1 MLSAEATEVC
11 SCGGLPDCNSRPLG
25 NLWVGWDQLHWEMVV
40 LVGNYKGVRRPV
52 PALGANCG
60 LFSCLFCLWGA
71 RSGLGLP
78 SCSVR
83 VRGAPQGGYL
93 LVPWAPLTAALW
105 RTVTYLP
112 Q

>member
-60 LFSCLFCLWGA
+60 LFSVYSVCGEPAVAWACLPA
-71 RSGLGLP
+71 
-78 SCSVR
+78 
-83 VRGAPQGGYL
+83 Q
-93 LVPWAPLTAALW
+93 
-105 RTVTYLP
+105 
-112 Q
+112 